1 MLAVQSGPADSAGGP
16 VVQENLAVEDFL
28 NCMWRER
35 GLSDSTLA
43 AYRKDLLTFA
53 SFLQESGLSLEQAE
67 QGSVMDYLGRR
78 QASGISPRSAARS
91 LSAIRNFYRYL
102 LRENRIRE
110 DPTLR
115 IIGPRHGQGL
125 PKTLGEDEVESLLA
139 VPDCSSH
146 LGLRDRAMLEV
157 LYACGLRVSELVG
170 LSLSQVS
177 RSQGCV
183 RIIGKGG
190 RERLVPMGED
200 ALHWLQRYL
209 EEARPA
215 LLRGRQT
222 DALFPG
228 RGSAHLSRQAFW
240 VRLRGYAQKAG
251 IKKPLSPHVLRH
263 AFATHL
269 VNHGA
274 DLRAVQLL
282 LGHSSLSTTQIY
294 THVARLRLQQLHE
307 KHHPRG

>member
-78 QASGISPRSAARS
+78 QASGISRSAARS

-115 IIGPRHGQGL
+115 IID
-125 PKTLGEDEVESLLA
+125 LGMGRVCRKPWARMKWNLSWRFQIAA
-139 VPDCSSH
+139 VI
-146 LGLRDRAMLEV
+146 L
-157 LYACGLRVSELVG
+157 ACGTAPCWKFS
-170 LSLSQVS
+170 
-177 RSQGCV
+177 
-183 RIIGKGG
+183 
-190 RERLVPMGED
+190 M
-200 ALHWLQRYL
+200 
-209 EEARPA
+209 PA
-215 LLRGRQT
+215 
-222 DALFPG
+222 
-228 RGSAHLSRQAFW
+228 
-240 VRLRGYAQKAG
+240 V
-251 IKKPLSPHVLRH
+251 
-263 AFATHL
+263 FA
-269 VNHGA
+269 
-274 DLRAVQLL
+274 
-282 LGHSSLSTTQIY
+282 
-294 THVARLRLQQLHE
+294 
-307 KHHPRG
+307 